1 MYPDNEIPVYC
12 EVYLNVEYLKY
23 LIKNNQEIPN
33 YFHLCNLLKERVK
46 KFLRLEKIR
55 AINLLD
61 NGTTTQSI
69 NLSNLLQ
76 IAILKIKNYNK
87 PFDLILLKDDIVN
100 IDNKLFF
107 IGKES
112 TFEQNLND

>member
-1 MYPDNEIPVYC
+1 M
-12 EVYLNVEYLKY
+12 
-23 LIKNNQEIPN
+23 
-33 YFHLCNLLKERVK
+33 K
-46 KFLRLEKIR
+46 KFLKLEKIR

-112 TFEQNLND
+112 TFEQNLNDDNK